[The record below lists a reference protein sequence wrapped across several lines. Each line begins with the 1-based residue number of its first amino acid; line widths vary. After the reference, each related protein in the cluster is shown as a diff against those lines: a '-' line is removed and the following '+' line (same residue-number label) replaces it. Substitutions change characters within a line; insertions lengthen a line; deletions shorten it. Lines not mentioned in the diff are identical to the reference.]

1 MEILNV
7 FLALFLAAG
16 SFIAGKTIS
25 DTYHREY
32 TIREKEALE
41 RQYLRLR
48 TRMDAD
54 DPVKPYVS
62 SSPAKFVPPAQGA
75 FSGELLT
82 QFADK
87 MNTNGQA
94 TAILNNKHGTDRRRP

>member
-54 DPVKPYVS
+54 DPVKPYVAP
-62 SSPAKFVPPAQGA
+62 SPARFIPPQNA
-75 FSGELLT
+75 FPDELLT
-82 QFADK
+82 QFDK
-87 MNTNGQA
+87 KMRTNGQA
-94 TAILNNKHGTDRRRP
+94 TAILNNNKGTGRRRS